1 MVSRIDLESRRLTVI
16 YGFIESKVKDTNQRI
31 NMKASFYRYMIA
43 AFAAASMAVAG
54 MASAQVDAAKSTI
67 TATSKQMNVPV
78 EGKFKKFDAKL
89 SFDPAKPSAGS
100 AQLTVDVGSYDL
112 GDDSYNEQVRGKE
125 WFDTKT
131 YPKATFM
138 SSSIAPAGGN
148 KFNVTGTLTI
158 KGKSQPVAFPMT
170 VAQQAGGQTFD
181 GALPISR
188 LKFDVGTGEWK
199 DTSTVAD
206 VVTIKFHIVVPKKS

>member
-1 MVSRIDLESRRLTVI
+1 M
-16 YGFIESKVKDTNQRI
+16 
-31 NMKASFYRYMIA
+31 NMKASFYRYMMA
-43 AFAAASMAVAG
+43 AFAAASMAAAG
-54 MASAQVDAAKSTI
+54 IASAQVDVAKSAI

-78 EGKFKKFDAKL
+78 EGKFKKFDAKVA
-89 SFDPAKPSAGS
+89 FDPAKPSAGS
-100 AQLTVDVGSYDL
+100 AQLNIDVGSYDL

-131 YPKATFM
+131 YPKATFV
-138 SSSIAPAGGN
+138 SSSISPAGGN

-158 KGKSQPVAFPMT
+158 KGKSQQVTFPMT
-170 VAQQAGGQTFD
+170 LAQQAGAQAFD

-206 VVTIKFHIVVPKKS
+206 EVTIKFHIVVPKKS

>member
-1 MVSRIDLESRRLTVI
+1 
-16 YGFIESKVKDTNQRI
+16 
-31 NMKASFYRYMIA
+31 MKASFYRYMIA
-43 AFAAASMAVAG
+43 AFAAASLA
-54 MASAQVDAAKSTI
+54 ASGIAFAQVDAAKSTV

-78 EGKFKKFDAKL
+78 EGTFKKFDAKV
-89 SFDPAKPSAGS
+89 SFDPSKPSASS

-131 YPKATFM
+131 YPKATFV
-138 SSSIAPAGGN
+138 SSAITPAGGG
-148 KFNVTGTLTI
+148 KYNVTGTLTI
-158 KGKSQPVAFPMT
+158 KGKAQPVTFPMT
-170 VAQQAGGQTFD
+170 VGQQAGAQTFD

-188 LKFDVGTGEWK
+188 LKFDIGTGEWK

-206 VVTIKFHIVVPKKS
+206 EVTIKFHIVVPKKS